1 VAQAVAWWVALHRA
15 TLHALWTS
23 GHRRDG
29 ARHLAMCVGLDFVVA
44 LVALFVV
51 AMIVAPVLGI

>member
-1 VAQAVAWWVALHRA
+1 MHRH
-15 TLHALWTS
+15 TLLALWTS

-29 ARHLAMCVGLDFVVA
+29 ARQLAVCAAVDFVAA
-44 LVALFVV
+44 LVGLFVV